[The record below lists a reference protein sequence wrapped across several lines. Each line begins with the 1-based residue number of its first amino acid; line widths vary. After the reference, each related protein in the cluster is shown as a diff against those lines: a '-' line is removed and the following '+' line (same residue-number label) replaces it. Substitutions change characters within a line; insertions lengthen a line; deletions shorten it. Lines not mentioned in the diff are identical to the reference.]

1 MAFHVIEEEAV
12 SFYLRSFRL
21 SFWPNNQPAPPYMV
35 KSESEKVRIR
45 ELLELL
51 LVQNVS
57 GNVKGLNFRTSI
69 CKIPRCS

>member
-1 MAFHVIEEEAV
+1 MAYHVIEEEAV
-12 SFYLRSFRL
+12 SFYLKSFRL

-45 ELLELL
+45 ELLELS

-57 GNVKGLNFRTSI
+57 GNIIDLKF
-69 CKIPRCS
+69 